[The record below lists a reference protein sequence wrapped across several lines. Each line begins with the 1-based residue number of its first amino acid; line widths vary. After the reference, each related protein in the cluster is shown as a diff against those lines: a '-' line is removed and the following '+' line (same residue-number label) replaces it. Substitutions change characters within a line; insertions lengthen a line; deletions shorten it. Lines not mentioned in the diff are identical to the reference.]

1 MVANTNTTLKVALA
15 GNPNCGKTTIF
26 NAITGENRKVGNY
39 PGVTV
44 EKIEG
49 NINFE
54 GQDINLID
62 LPGTYSLTAHS
73 LDEVVARN
81 YIIDEKPEVVVNI
94 VDSSNLERNLYLTT
108 QILELN
114 VPVVLVLN
122 MGDVAERK
130 GYKIDVKKLSDLL
143 GVPIVQ
149 TVGNKK
155 VGIDELLKVAI
166 NTAKNPEQALK
177 KLRKPNYGSEIEPHV
192 QELADDFAKHCPE
205 TLRPRWV
212 AVKLLENDAETQKR
226 LRDKVSDSVAD
237 EMVHEAEKMRKH
249 VHSVCGDDAEIIIA
263 DRRYGYI
270 SGACTE
276 AIQNT
281 VEARHDISDSIDKIT
296 TNHLL
301 GLPIF
306 ALVMLALFQ
315 LTFALG
321 NPLVEMLDEL
331 IGGQF
336 IPWLK
341 AIWPAADGSNLLRSC
356 LIDGVV
362 AGIGS
367 VIVFIPLIVLMFL
380 GVAFMEDSGY
390 MARAAFVMDKLMHK
404 IGLHGKSFVP
414 MLIGFGCTVP
424 GIMATRTLESKRDRL
439 TTMMV
444 LPLMSCGARMPIY
457 MLIFSAFFPNNKGIY
472 FFAIYAIGILL
483 AIIIARLFRG
493 TIFKGEQ
500 TSFVMELPPYRMPT
514 VKGLIHHMWER
525 TWMYAKKAGTV
536 ILLASVIIW
545 ALSTF
550 PQSKEIETKISQ
562 ASAKVEVLDA
572 EKEKLDEK
580 VDTKKI
586 AKIDQQISASHEDL
600 HNLQAS
606 KLQNTIVGR
615 VGKFIEPA
623 IKPLGFDWKI
633 GTALVGAFSAK
644 EVFVSQIGIV
654 YALGDEVEA
663 DNKDLQ
669 KKIQKDYSPLVGFCI
684 CLFCLISMPCVA
696 TFAVTVRESGSWG
709 WGFFQMG
716 YLTVLAWFVTMVVY
730 QVGSLF
736 A

>member
-1 MVANTNTTLKVALA
+1 MAEANSMLKIALA

-49 NINFE
+49 NITFE
-54 GQDINLID
+54 GQDINIID

-143 GVPIVQ
+143 GVPIVE
-149 TVGNKK
+149 TIGTKK
-155 VGIDELLKVAI
+155 VGMDELIKVAI
-166 NTAKNPEQALK
+166 ETANNPEKALK
-177 KLRKPNYGSEIEPHV
+177 KLRKPNYGSEVEPHV

-205 TLRPRWV
+205 NLRPRWV
-212 AVKLLENDAETQKR
+212 AVKLLENDSETQKR
-226 LRDKVSDSVAD
+226 LREKLSEQTFAEMQTEAD
-237 EMVHEAEKMRKH
+237 KMRKH
-249 VHSVCGDDAEIIIA
+249 INAVCGDDAEIIIA

-276 AIQNT
+276 ALQNT
-281 VEARHDISDSIDKIT
+281 IEARHDISDSIDKIT

-321 NPLVEMLDEL
+321 NPMVDFLDGV
-331 IGGQF
+331 IGEQF

-341 AIWPAADGSNLLRSC
+341 AIWPAGEGENLLRSC
-356 LIDGVV
+356 LIDGVA
-362 AGIGS
+362 AGIGA
-367 VIVFIPLIVLMFL
+367 VIVFVPLIVLMFL

-457 MLIFSAFFPNNKGIY
+457 MLIFSAFFPKDKAYY
-472 FFAIYAIGILL
+472 FFAIYAIGIIL
-483 AIIIARLFRG
+483 AILVARLFRG
-493 TIFKGEQ
+493 TLFKGEQ

-514 VKGLIHHMWER
+514 IKGLIHHMWER
-525 TWMYAKKAGTV
+525 TWMYVKKAGTV

-550 PQSKEIETKISQ
+550 PQNKEIETKMEATS
-562 ASAKVEVLDA
+562 
-572 EKEKLDEK
+572 
-580 VDTKKI
+580 
-586 AKIDQQISASHEDL
+586 AKIDTLKKDKESLNSKADKAKIEKIASKIDENTNQL
-600 HNLQAS
+600 HQLQAE
-606 KLQNTIVGR
+606 KLQHTVVGR

-654 YALGDEVEA
+654 YALGDEVDA
-663 DNKDLQ
+663 DDKVLQ
-669 KKIQKDYSPLVGFCI
+669 KQLQSDYSPLVGFCI

-696 TFAVTVRESGSWG
+696 TFAVTVRESGSWK

-716 YLTVLAWFVTMVVY
+716 YLTALAWVVTMVVY
-730 QVGSLF
+730 QVGQFF